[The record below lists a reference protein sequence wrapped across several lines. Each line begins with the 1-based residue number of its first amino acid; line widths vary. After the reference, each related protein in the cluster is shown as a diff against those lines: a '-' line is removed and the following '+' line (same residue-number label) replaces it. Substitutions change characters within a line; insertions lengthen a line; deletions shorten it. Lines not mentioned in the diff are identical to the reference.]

1 MASPV
6 RRNVVLPEHFGALS
20 GSRSP
25 RRRRP
30 SSISLRRDASERSEG
45 DSQTSSPRT
54 TSDAVL
60 LRCRDTIERLHS
72 DVEEERQKRT
82 RLQDQV
88 VACENELAAAK
99 VDLAEEQVRCRDAE
113 SRCTRLERQLADTE
127 QRLKSQ
133 KDAFEDAHSQAQQLK
148 SESLQKAQEHFAQS
162 LRLTELES
170 ATKRAEARAARGQE
184 ETARLA
190 AELKQV
196 QSKATTL
203 ESEVARLHE
212 ALEGKAQEAARV
224 LHIGQEHEDRCEALQ
239 RELED
244 LHADKDADRA
254 ALDGHQLELQE
265 MALRQE
271 RLHAAWKEREV
282 EVQRLQKERDE
293 AREEA
298 EALQHELESSQQQA
312 RRVAEEQREQL
323 EKLGRLE
330 AERSKLR
337 RQAEEARRQAAD
349 RSEDLDRLER
359 QRTSHGTTV
368 ATLEQQIDEFR
379 RQLRDRSQELARQK
393 AEHQKAQQQLDE
405 ARMVEEQK
413 TKLAASAKEAQKR
426 ASELTWRLE
435 AANKEVEGSRER
447 CKDLEQQLQ
456 QRDDKV
462 RRNDV
467 NSLSDMLARAH
478 RHAELLAKMQ
488 AELGRKSRVLSEEE
502 QESRDQLGTLKQKY
516 EQKIAKL
523 HLHLS
528 EREACER
535 KLKGFIENEID
546 ILHQYNKELEDYCR
560 WRRGGW
566 LESACTASGPLPSK
580 GQRLLQKL
588 QNLEE
593 P

>member
-162 LRLTELES
+162 LKLTELES

-190 AELKQV
+190 AELKQA
-196 QSKATTL
+196 QSKASAASAL
-203 ESEVARLHE
+203 ESQVARLQE

-312 RRVAEEQREQL
+312 CCTLQHAAALWRLLACCHATAQARRVAEEHREQL
-323 EKLGRLE
+323 EKSWPWSSL
-330 AERSKLR
+330 RSY
-337 RQAEEARRQAAD
+337 
-349 RSEDLDRLER
+349 
-359 QRTSHGTTV
+359 
-368 ATLEQQIDEFR
+368 I
-379 RQLRDRSQELARQK
+379 QL
-393 AEHQKAQQQLDE
+393 
-405 ARMVEEQK
+405 
-413 TKLAASAKEAQKR
+413 
-426 ASELTWRLE
+426 
-435 AANKEVEGSRER
+435 
-447 CKDLEQQLQ
+447 
-456 QRDDKV
+456 
-462 RRNDV
+462 
-467 NSLSDMLARAH
+467 
-478 RHAELLAKMQ
+478 
-488 AELGRKSRVLSEEE
+488 
-502 QESRDQLGTLKQKY
+502 
-516 EQKIAKL
+516 
-523 HLHLS
+523 
-528 EREACER
+528 
-535 KLKGFIENEID
+535 
-546 ILHQYNKELEDYCR
+546 
-560 WRRGGW
+560 
-566 LESACTASGPLPSK
+566 TAVMS
-580 GQRLLQKL
+580 
-588 QNLEE
+588 
-593 P
+593 